1 MQVRYTG
8 WALGCVALVLPM
20 SVACGQPPDGTAEV
34 WTAPRTLWGE
44 PDLQGIWQT
53 RYATNTPLERPEE
66 FGEREFLT
74 DEEVAEQER
83 AEGEAVALR
92 AAGADFQE
100 LGRPDS
106 SVSPIAGNE
115 YNTFWLDT
123 GGAKIVGR
131 RTSMIVGPDG
141 RIPLKPELL
150 KRQAYRAEIVS
161 SHPPEGFAN
170 NSWLDRDTGERCLS
184 DGVPGQMWTGTG
196 PNLIIQGPGYVAIL
210 HEQFRDRRVIPTDGR
225 PHGNVRGWLGS
236 SVGRWEGTTLVVETK
251 NFADKTHY
259 AFSRVWREPTETMHL
274 VERFTR
280 VAADT
285 LEYQMTLTD
294 PVKFTKPWTAVAT
307 IPYENPYPKF
317 FEYACHE
324 GNYGMINL
332 LSQDRNLE
340 KQAAKNRATR

>member
-1 MQVRYTG
+1 M
-8 WALGCVALVLPM
+8 
-20 SVACGQPPDGTAEV
+20 
-34 WTAPRTLWGE
+34 
-44 PDLQGIWQT
+44 
-53 RYATNTPLERPEE
+53 ERPEE

-123 GGAKIVGR
+123 GGAKKVGR

-184 DGVPGQMWTGTG
+184 DGLPGQMWTGTG

-236 SVGRWEGTTLVVETK
+236 SVGRWEGATLVVETK

-259 AFSRVWREPTETMHL
+259 AFARVWREPTETMHL
-274 VERFTR
+274 VERYTR

-285 LEYQMTLTD
+285 LEYEMTITD
-294 PVKFTKPWTAVAT
+294 PVKFTTCTSNSATAESFQPMDGCQARSRPGSAT
-307 IPYENPYPKF
+307 QL
-317 FEYACHE
+317 A
-324 GNYGMINL
+324 GG
-332 LSQDRNLE
+332 
-340 KQAAKNRATR
+340 RATRWLSRRPTSWTRQASRGRTSPRPLRRRCAWWSAGLAQAHT